1 MSKSPAFQFYP
12 QDFMSDINVKVMT
25 TEAVGAY
32 WLLLCHDWIEC
43 GLPDD
48 DRSLAVLS
56 GMNERWCE
64 VSEQVLK
71 CFKKRGTKI
80 YNPRLEKERKKQKNF
95 REQKSEAGK
104 ASAKSRKNKKLKQKK
119 EVNECSIPVEFPLN
133 ECCDSVAT
141 KFNSSSSSSSS
152 NREREEKSKKVPDVP
167 EKIIEAARPI
177 LGLTCEMTLIDW
189 VRTWGEEWVLK
200 ALAITATR
208 DLPYARAASYCQAIM
223 RDWQDNG
230 EPDERSKST
239 RKTRRSDVRD
249 SEADSEYGKR
259 AESFDVP
266 DMQEP
271 DREE

>member
-1 MSKSPAFQFYP
+1 MESPAFQFYP
-12 QDFMSDINVKVMT
+12 QDFISDIKVKLMSP
-25 TEAVGAY
+25 EAVGAY
-32 WLLLCHDWIEC
+32 IFLLCHDWIET
-43 GLPDD
+43 GIPDD
-48 DRSLAVLS
+48 EEALAILS
-56 GMNERWCE
+56 GMRERWPE
-64 VSEQVLK
+64 VSLTVLK
-71 CFKKRGTKI
+71 CFVKNGEKLF
-80 YNPRLEKERKKQKNF
+80 NPRLEEERQKQQEHREKK
-95 REQKSEAGK
+95 SAAGK
-104 ASAKSRKNKKLKQKK
+104 ASAKSRKRKRLQG
-119 EVNECSIPVEFPLN
+119 STGVEQVLN
-133 ECCDSVAT
+133 GCCNSVPT

-152 NREREEKSKKVPDVP
+152 NREREEESKKVPDVP

-249 SEADSEYGKR
+249 SEADCEYGKR